1 MTPYLL
7 FFHKVL
13 PVFVLPL
20 GLSLLLVLA
29 GLLLRRRLP
38 VVAGVLLLWV
48 FSMPVVANSLLGLQ
62 EGREGRVPLE
72 SLAEAEAVVVLSGML
87 RDVPGAPL
95 GEWGSAVD
103 RFEAGVEL
111 WRAGKAPY
119 LVFTGGWV
127 PWRPEAVPEGEILR
141 QRAGLLGVPDEAMLV
156 TDKVGNTA
164 AEATAVRELLH
175 DHREVAPNQ
184 PAPSIILVTSA
195 FHMPRAVWLFER
207 AGLAVQ
213 QYPVDFYRDSAR
225 RLAPQDFLPSARA
238 LRDSE
243 MVLREWLGLAFYV
256 MGSNLYP

>member
-1 MTPYLL
+1 MGTLYL
-7 FFHKVL
+7 HKIL

-38 VVAGVLLLWV
+38 VLLGVLLLWV
-48 FSMPVVANSLLGLQ
+48 FSMPVVANSLLVLQ
-62 EGREGRVPLE
+62 EGREGRVPPE
-72 SLAEAEAVVVLSGML
+72 NLAEAEAVVVLSGML

-111 WRAGKAPY
+111 WRANKAPY

-127 PWRPEAVPEGEILR
+127 PWRPEAVPEGELLR

-156 TDKVGNTA
+156 TGKVGNTA
-164 AEATAVRELLH
+164 DEATAVRELWH
-175 DHREVAPNQ
+175 DRRVDARNREAPN
-184 PAPSIILVTSA
+184 IILVTSA
-195 FHMPRAVWLFER
+195 FHMPRAAWLFER
-207 AGLAVQ
+207 AGFEVQ
-213 QYPVDFYRDSAR
+213 RYPVDFYRDSASR
-225 RLAPQDFLPSARA
+225 TAPQDFLPSAEA
-238 LRDSE
+238 LRDSH

-256 MGSNLYP
+256 TGSNLYP